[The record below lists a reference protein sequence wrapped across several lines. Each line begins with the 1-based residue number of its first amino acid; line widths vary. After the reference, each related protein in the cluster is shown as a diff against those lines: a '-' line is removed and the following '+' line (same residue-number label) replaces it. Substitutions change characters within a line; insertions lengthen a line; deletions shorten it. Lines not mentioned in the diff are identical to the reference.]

1 MRSQNLLPLI
11 FIRLMSSKRNL
22 MIDFPS
28 RFLLKTIM
36 HRSFEERMPFVQHSN
51 ALDGRNSLLKEV
63 RNRNHVDATGVA
75 ITMPRVEVKISAEGQ
90 REPTFVICRQPDPWK
105 MLALTVTTDECH
117 SLSTCWDCKRDPVQI
132 VRGLG

>member
-1 MRSQNLLPLI
+1 MDTLQCLTPNIPILIEIGIVECRAMRSQNLLPLI

-36 HRSFEERMPFVQHSN
+36 HGSFEERMPFAQHSN
-51 ALDGRNSLLKEV
+51 ALDGRNSLFKEV

-75 ITMPRVEVKISAEGQ
+75 ITMPIRVEVKISAEGQ
-90 REPTFVICRQPDPWK
+90 REPTFVI
-105 MLALTVTTDECH
+105 
-117 SLSTCWDCKRDPVQI
+117 
-132 VRGLG
+132 